1 MTRKASKIARRPQS
15 AVPASATR
23 SEETLDEGPPFID
36 EAEIADFIAFFRLL
50 DKWDREVGRH
60 AKVV

>member
-1 MTRKASKIARRPQS
+1 
-15 AVPASATR
+15 VPASATR

-50 DKWDREVGRH
+50 DRWDREVGRH
-60 AKVV
+60 AKVMQ